1 MLLRRIARPLLA
13 TTFIVDGVNTFL
25 HPEPRAKKLIQLEP
39 RTKNTAAAKLTEDPA
54 RVVRFAAASQAGAG
68 ILLALGRAP
77 RLGAIVL
84 TANVLPVLVA
94 EQDFWAEDD
103 PDRRS
108 AKLTAFLKDAGLL
121 GGLLLAAADTEG
133 KPSLGWRGRRA
144 ARDAAQAISSALPI
158 GALAA
163 DDSATRDAVARRA
176 HEAAQTGRALADRAG
191 AQAAGLTE
199 VVREHGPQWA
209 DTAKERAAELA
220 DTVREHGPRWA
231 DTAKERAAE
240 LAEAAREHGPQW
252 ADTAKERAAELAEAV
267 RERGPQWA
275 DAAKERA
282 ADAGTRLA
290 EFTGDNAPVVA
301 ATVRERGTELAGTAR
316 RRGSRL
322 LETAVDRG
330 SELADDARYRGTELA
345 ENVRRG
351 RR

>member
-54 RVVRFAAASQAGAG
+54 RIVRFAAASQAGAG

-84 TANVLPVLVA
+84 TANVLPVLVT

-199 VVREHGPQWA
+199 VVREHGPHWA
-209 DTAKERAAELA
+209 DAAKERATELTEA
-220 DTVREHGPRWA
+220 VREHGPRWA
-231 DTAKERAAE
+231 DTARERATE

-252 ADTAKERAAELAEAV
+252 AEAA
-267 RERGPQWA
+267 R
-275 DAAKERA
+275 ERA
-282 ADAGTRLA
+282 ADAGSRLA

-322 LETAVDRG
+322 IETTVDRG
-330 SELADDARYRGTELA
+330 SELADDARHRGTELA
-345 ENVRRG
+345 ENVRH
-351 RR
+351 RRR